1 MKKPLSKEILTDYLF
16 ELLEDSIRE
25 SVEEQLRECPQSQKL
40 LNELKI
46 KFKQLQFAEPE
57 KPKHNKPQLVSII
70 TCAAAAIIFI
80 YFAQTPLLKHT
91 LSAHASSKKTVA
103 KASFSETRMFQLEFF
118 SEKKDTFSLLSKL
131 EAPLKQTIDLKIPK
145 VRIEYDDENYV
156 IVDLRTYQSLNLP
169 SEFLEERQ
177 NNFEQFLSFK

>member
-1 MKKPLSKEILTDYLF
+1 MKQPLSKEILTDYLF
-16 ELLEDSIRE
+16 ELLEDSVRE
-25 SVEEQLRECPQSQKL
+25 SVEEQLRDCAQSREL
-40 LNELKI
+40 LNGLKT
-46 KFKQLQFAEPE
+46 KFRQLQFAEP
-57 KPKHNKPQLVSII
+57 KKSKNNKSQLISML
-70 TCAAAAIIFI
+70 TCAAAIIFI
-80 YFAQTPLLKHT
+80 YIALTPLQKHT
-91 LSAHASSKKTVA
+91 LSEHSPLQQAAVKTPIIEA
-103 KASFSETRMFQLEFF
+103 RMFQLEFF

-169 SEFLEERQ
+169 SEFSEERQ